1 MPSPRR
7 TRASP
12 QRKTKKASPKR
23 SPKRKGRLQ
32 KGSKEAK
39 DHMARL
45 RAMRKVHKHKLTK
58 RGGGRKTVK
67 AASPR
72 RATRGGRKTAR
83 KSPKRTRKSPS
94 RTRKATKK

>member
-12 QRKTKKASPKR
+12 QRKTKKASPQR

-39 DHMARL
+39 EHMARL

-72 RATRGGRKTAR
+72 RATRAGRKTAR

>member
-39 DHMARL
+39 EHMARL

-72 RATRGGRKTAR
+72 RTKRVTKR
-83 KSPKRTRKSPS
+83 SPKRSPK